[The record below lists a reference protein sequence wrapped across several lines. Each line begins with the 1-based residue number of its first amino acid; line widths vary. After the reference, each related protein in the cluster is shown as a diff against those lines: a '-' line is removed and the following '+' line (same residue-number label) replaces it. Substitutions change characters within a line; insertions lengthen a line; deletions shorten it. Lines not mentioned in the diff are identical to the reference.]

1 MPSAARV
8 VGMGSFRKELGRTVR
23 PRHRTE
29 LLAHGVPR
37 RALAGRSWR
46 QVALG
51 WHVPADAP
59 RSPAQRIVE
68 ALEVVPRGCLSG
80 WAAAYVLGADVFDG
94 RDALSGR
101 AEDVRVVLPPTAS
114 RVVAAGVRCVRVELD
129 EQDVTERH
137 GVRVTAPLRTAVDLA
152 REAPDLVEAVVV
164 LDGLLRARVL
174 HPQQLALLGTVRSLR
189 GAAQARSAAALA
201 RVGVRSP
208 WETRLRLFAH
218 LELRLP
224 EPLVNVPLFDLD
236 GNFLGAPDLLDVE
249 AGLALEFDGAGHR
262 ERERHRTDN
271 VREEGFERHGLV
283 VVRADSLDLTQ
294 HRQQLGRRIVAGR
307 RDALR
312 NVAPRR
318 WTVEAPSWWRGLP
331 A

>member
-1 MPSAARV
+1 
-8 VGMGSFRKELGRTVR
+8 MGSFRKEVGRTVR
-23 PRHRTE
+23 PRRRTE
-29 LLAHGVPR
+29 LLADGVPR

-59 RSPAQRIVE
+59 RTPAQRVVE
-68 ALEVVPRGCLSG
+68 AVEVVPRGRLSG

-94 RDALSGR
+94 RDALTGR
-101 AEDVRVVLPPTAS
+101 TEDVRMVLPPSAS
-114 RVVAAGVRCVRVELD
+114 RVIATGVRCVRVELD
-129 EQDVTERH
+129 DQEVTRRH
-137 GVRVTAPLRTAVDLA
+137 GVHLTAPLRTAVDLA
-152 REAPDLVEAVVV
+152 REAPDLVEAVVA
-164 LDGLLRARVL
+164 LDCLLGARVL
-174 HPQQLALLGTVRSLR
+174 RPQQLAELATVSSLR
-189 GAAQARSAAALA
+189 GAAQARRAATLA

-208 WETRLRLFAH
+208 WETRLRLFAQ

-224 EPLVNVPLFDLD
+224 EQLVNVPIFDLD

-294 HRQQLGRRIVAGR
+294 HRPQLGRRIVAGR
-307 RDALR
+307 QDAVR
-312 NVAPRR
+312 NLAPRR
-318 WTVEAPSWWRGLP
+318 WTIEAPSWWRGLP
-331 A
+331 S

>member
-1 MPSAARV
+1 
-8 VGMGSFRKELGRTVR
+8 MGSFAKEVGRTVR
-23 PRHRTE
+23 PRRRTE
-29 LLAHGVPR
+29 LLADGVAR
-37 RALAGRSWR
+37 RALAGRSWH

-51 WHVPADAP
+51 WHVPATAP
-59 RSPAQRIVE
+59 RTPAQRVVE
-68 ALEVVPRGCLSG
+68 AVEVVPRGCLSG

-94 RDALSGR
+94 RDALTGR
-101 AEDVRVVLPPTAS
+101 AEPVRMVLPPSAS
-114 RVVAAGVRCVRVELD
+114 RVVAAGLRCVRVELT
-129 EQDVTERH
+129 EQEVTQRH
-137 GVRVTAPLRTAVDLA
+137 GVRLTTPLRTAIDLA

-164 LDGLLRARVL
+164 LDSLLRARVL
-174 HPQQLALLGTVRSLR
+174 RPEHLAQVGTVESLR
-189 GAAQARSAAALA
+189 GAAQARRAATLA

-224 EPLVNVPLFDLD
+224 EPGVNVPVFDLG

-262 ERERHRTDN
+262 DRERHRADN

-294 HRQQLGRRIVAGR
+294 HRPELGRRIVAGR
-307 RDALR
+307 RDGLR
-312 NVAPRR
+312 NPAPRR
-318 WTVEAPSWWRGLP
+318 WTTVAPSWWRGMP